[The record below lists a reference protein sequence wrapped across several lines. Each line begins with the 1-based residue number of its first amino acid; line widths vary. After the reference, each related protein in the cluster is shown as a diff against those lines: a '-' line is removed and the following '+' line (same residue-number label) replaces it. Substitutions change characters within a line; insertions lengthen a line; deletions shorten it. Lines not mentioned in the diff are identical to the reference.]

1 MAQLTGDDNVKII
14 HLTPQ
19 GKTLNQSSLNELAL
33 ESGLVLLASRY
44 EGIDERL
51 TAEIDAEYSIGD
63 YVISGGEIASLVMI
77 DGIARLLPGTLG
89 DNESAQQDS
98 FMNGLLDC
106 PHYTRPE
113 RIEDDSVPAVLLS
126 GDHKAIARWRQKQA
140 LGRTWLRRPDLLQ
153 QLELDDVQ
161 STLLSEFIQENEQ
174 DLKSQV

>member
-1 MAQLTGDDNVKII
+1 
-14 HLTPQ
+14 
-19 GKTLNQSSLNELAL
+19 
-33 ESGLVLLASRY
+33 VLLASRY

-51 TAEIDAEYSIGD
+51 TNEIDAEYSIGD
-63 YVISGGEIASLVMI
+63 YVLSGGEIPSLVII
-77 DGIARLLPGTLG
+77 DGIARLLPGALG
-89 DNESAQQDS
+89 DTESAQQDS

-113 RIEDDSVPAVLLS
+113 RIDDSSVPSVLLS

-161 STLLSEFIQENEQ
+161 SALLREFIQENEQ
-174 DLKSQV
+174 DLKSRYNELHKIDGARHE